1 MMTPTEFS
9 SRLKATPR
17 TPALVNS
24 TISPAMT
31 PDRPYTRA
39 MPSPTS
45 STRPTSSTAPV
56 FRPYW
61 LISLTRTDTTSFG
74 FNDMTASLDQLVAEG
89 IQLPPDGGVETP
101 VAELHDHAAKEFRLD
116 A

>member
-1 MMTPTEFS
+1 
-9 SRLKATPR
+9 
-17 TPALVNS
+17 
-24 TISPAMT
+24 
-31 PDRPYTRA
+31 

-89 IQLPPDGGVETP
+89 IQLPADAGVVPP
-101 VAELHDHAAKEFRLD
+101 VAELHDQAAQQVRIDADVEDRLLVRQL
-116 A
+116 AQLLQELLALVVRQRRRR